1 MREEKY
7 INLKEASEISGYSP
21 DYIGQL
27 IRKGKIKGK
36 QVYFNTA
43 WMVTEEEIREYVEQ
57 KNNGREAPTIKEWI
71 FGVITN
77 LPENLKNREKFLKLF
92 KIVLY
97 FAIILTTLLLLLLL
111 YIFSTSLE
119 YRLNQKAIEKFE
131 VKNKL

>member
-7 INLKEASEISGYSP
+7 ISLKEASEISGYSP

-43 WMVTEEEIREYVEQ
+43 WMVTEEQVREYMEQ
-57 KNNGREAPTIKEWI
+57 KINGRGTLTGKEWI
-71 FGVITN
+71 LQAITN
-77 LPENLKNREKFLKLF
+77 FPENLKNKIKFLKLF

-97 FAIILTTLLLLLLL
+97 FSILFTVFLFLLLI

-119 YRLNQKAIEKFE
+119 QQLNEKAIEKFE
-131 VKNKL
+131 VNNKL